1 MVNFKYMN
9 WTYILI
15 GALIVIYVIQVL
27 YVLRELGEG
36 EYTRKYRVLLD
47 LIPFYFLVLAIIE
60 LLQLLYGVCLED
72 AIDEFKKLK

>member
-1 MVNFKYMN
+1 MN

>member
-1 MVNFKYMN
+1 MN

-15 GALIVIYVIQVL
+15 GALIVIYIIQVL
-27 YVLRELGEG
+27 IVFKELGEG

-47 LIPFYFLVLAIIE
+47 LIPFYFFVLAIIE
-60 LLQLLYGVCLED
+60 FVQFLFEVCFEN

>member
-1 MVNFKYMN
+1 MN

-15 GALIVIYVIQVL
+15 GALIFIYVIQVL
-27 YVLRELGEG
+27 VVFKELTDR

-60 LLQLLYGVCLED
+60 FGHFIYEICFED
-72 AIDEFKKLK
+72 AIDEFKRLK

>member
-1 MVNFKYMN
+1 MN

-27 YVLRELGEG
+27 IVFRELGAG

>member
-1 MVNFKYMN
+1 MN

-27 YVLRELGEG
+27 YVFRELGEG

-47 LIPFYFLVLAIIE
+47 LIPFYFVILA
-60 LLQLLYGVCLED
+60 LYEFGVFLFEVCFEN

>member
-1 MVNFKYMN
+1 MN

-15 GALIVIYVIQVL
+15 GALIVIYIIQVL
-27 YVLRELGEG
+27 IFFRELGEG

-60 LLQLLYGVCLED
+60 FGHFLFEVCLEN